1 MNNAIEL
8 TTDVT
13 EQATTE
19 MNVIT
24 EIITTDLTAC
34 NDEVMING
42 QPFVINGIATNY
54 EVRGDAMY
62 YVEGPSEGGL
72 NVDIRIS
79 APIFVIKFI
88 KNESSNDWSRQLL
101 HKDFFGEW
109 QKITISMGEISGN
122 PKRLAQILANSG
134 LQIEDKQ
141 TQRLYNYVLSCKPSE
156 PLIRVDKPGWYANE
170 YVMPECS
177 EGVLNSRYIYPAPSR
192 SKNLFPTAGTLRGW
206 KENVSSLC
214 INNSRLVFAVSIAFS
229 SPLLR
234 PMGGMSCG
242 FHFSAASSRG
252 KTTTLKVAKS
262 VFGSPGDIA
271 SWRTTDN
278 ALEETA
284 SDHND
289 GFLALDEFE
298 LFTNSNLSK
307 VAKAL
312 YTVANGEGKSRYKM
326 GSDLKTWRLFYLSS
340 GENSVRDVY
349 ARGNKT
355 PNAGEEVRLI
365 DISADAGTGNGIFN
379 TVNSYR
385 DGAAFADAL
394 NQNVELDYGNVGR
407 AFITELTTDKEL
419 YVSVAQDMKLAFLT
433 KLNLVDVDPQV
444 TRVAEKIAIVVAGG
458 ELATEMGLTDW
469 PKGQAIWAGEECF
482 NSWLDMRGGNNA
494 QEADVAVSTV
504 QNKLI
509 QFGHSKFIID
519 ENSPPRGQYWGKKE
533 GDSYFIFTH
542 IFNDQICKDMNSR
555 SVTSQLVQHGYIT
568 QSTDGRNSITKRI
581 DGKVVRCI
589 HINGTLFGAITEENT
604 LTNTTES

>member
-1 MNNAIEL
+1 MNKLIESTNKNQVL
-8 TTDVT
+8 NESGIT
-13 EQATTE
+13 
-19 MNVIT
+19 T
-24 EIITTDLTAC
+24 EIITTDQEAS
-34 NDEVMING
+34 NDGVMING
-42 QPFVINGIATNY
+42 QPIMVDGITANY
-54 EVRGDAMY
+54 DIRECGLY
-62 YVEGPSEGGL
+62 YVESLDEGELDEG
-72 NVDIRIS
+72 IKIS

-88 KNESSNDWSRQLL
+88 KNESTNDWSRQVL

-134 LQIEDKQ
+134 LQIEEDQ
-141 TQRLYNYVLSCKPSE
+141 TQQLYDYVISCKPTE
-156 PLIRVDKPGWYANE
+156 PLIRVDKPGWYGNE
-170 YVMPECS
+170 YVMPECP
-177 EGVLNSRYIYPAPSR
+177 EGVLDSRYIYPASSR
-192 SKNLFPTAGTLRGW
+192 SKNLFPTAGTLNGW

-229 SPLLR
+229 SPLLK

-262 VFGSPGDIA
+262 VFGSPDNIA

-278 ALEETA
+278 ALEATA

-298 LFTNSNLSK
+298 LFTNSNLSQ
-307 VAKAL
+307 VAKTL
-312 YTVANGEGKSRYKM
+312 YMIANGEGKSRYKM
-326 GSDLKTWRLFYLSS
+326 GCDLKTWKLFYLSS

-365 DISADAGTGNGIFN
+365 DISADAGTGFGIFN

-407 AFITELTTDKEL
+407 AFIYELRRDKEL
-419 YVSVAQDMKLAFLT
+419 HVSFAQNAKSEFLST
-433 KLNLVDVDPQV
+433 LNLVDVDPQV
-444 TRVAEKIAIVVAGG
+444 SRVAEKIAIVVAGG
-458 ELATEMGLTDW
+458 ELATVMGLTGW
-469 PKGQAIWAGEECF
+469 PEGEATWAGEECF
-482 NSWLDMRGGNNA
+482 KSWLDMRGGNNA

-509 QFGHSKFIID
+509 QFGHNKFIIG
-519 ENSPPRGQYWGKKE
+519 ENPPPRGQYWGKKE
-533 GDSYFIFTH
+533 GDDYFIFMH
-542 IFNDQICKDMNSR
+542 IFNDKICKDMNSR
-555 SVTSQLVQHGYIT
+555 SVTSELVRQGHIT